1 MPAPAAGAAAT
12 FGFGTPWAPQLEFFR
27 AKLNLPTEVWNDI
40 IHAAHDR
47 AFIVAGAAKA
57 DLLQDLRTAVDKS
70 IATGDLAAF
79 RKDFTALVAKN
90 GWTGWTG
97 EGSAAGTAWRTR
109 VIYQTNMATS
119 YAAGRWRQLNDP
131 ELLQSRPFWK
141 YVHSDGVLHPRPW
154 HLAWNGLTLPAS
166 HPFWKTHFAPNGWG
180 CCCEIHPVRAPA
192 PGAATAPPDG
202 WDVADPETGEPVGI
216 DAGFGYAPGANADT
230 PLQALVDRKL
240 INLAAPIGAQMAQAL
255 GPALAME
262 RQQGWWLTLDEWLAD
277 PLPRGRTAV
286 VGALTPGDLE
296 VLAAKSQPLPD
307 SAEIAVSDRLVVG
320 AKQRRHLDQQNALTD
335 DEWRS
340 LPTLLRQP
348 SGVYLDTINKH
359 LVFVADGV
367 GPAKLAVEFA
377 NASDAEALNEVVS
390 TFRVSAESIAGM
402 VKGGQWALVRVPGA

>member
-1 MPAPAAGAAAT
+1 MPAPAADTAAA

-27 AKLNLPTEVWNDI
+27 AKLNLPSAAWDDI
-40 IHAAHDR
+40 WHAAHDR

-79 RKDFTALVAKN
+79 RKDFTTLVAKN

-141 YVHSDGVLHPRPW
+141 YVHSDGVLHPRSW

-180 CCCEIHPVRAPA
+180 CRCEIHPVRTPE

-202 WDVADPETGEPVGI
+202 WDAIDAKTGEPVGI
-216 DAGFGYAPGANADT
+216 DAGFGYSPGANAAT
-230 PLQALVDRKL
+230 PLQTLVDRKL

-255 GPALAME
+255 GPALAAE
-262 RQQGWWLTLDEWLAD
+262 RQQAWAAMVDALASTLQPQGTTL
-277 PLPRGRTAV
+277 
-286 VGALTPGDLE
+286 
-296 VLAAKSQPLPD
+296 LAATVAPETVAALEARGVVLDNAAVWLRDHELAHALRDAKALRGAALDLAVWRDLP
-307 SAEIAVSDRLVVG
+307 AELANAV
-320 AKQRRHLDQQNALTD
+320 
-335 DEWRS
+335 
-340 LPTLLRQP
+340 P
-348 SGVYLDTINKH
+348 YLDT
-359 LVFVADGV
+359 AD
-367 GPAKLAVEFA
+367 
-377 NASDAEALNEVVS
+377 
-390 TFRVSAESIAGM
+390 T
-402 VKGGQWALVRVPGA
+402 ALVYAIDLGPQQGKVLVKVNYNQKGQFDGARARITSNFIQTGGLVQAADLVPPRYVPL